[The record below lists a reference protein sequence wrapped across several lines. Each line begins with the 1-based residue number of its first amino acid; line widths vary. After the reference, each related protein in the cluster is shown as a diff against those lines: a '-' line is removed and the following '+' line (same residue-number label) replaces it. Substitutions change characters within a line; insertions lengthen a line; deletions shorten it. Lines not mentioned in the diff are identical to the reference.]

1 MKKSLNLIKEEFENL
16 SKEEWGNF
24 LSEKFPSA
32 AIVYAT
38 PKEWRYSLPCNCSDS
53 TSVFC
58 EYWPFESS
66 KFCDTKDRVREL
78 ATAGAF
84 IALEIERL
92 LSEGDKEKAQ

>member
-1 MKKSLNLIKEEFENL
+1 MKKSLSLIKEEFKNL
-16 SKEEWGNF
+16 SEEKWEGP
-24 LSEKFPSA
+24 LSNKFSSA

-53 TSVFC
+53 TTVFS

-66 KFCDTKDRVREL
+66 KFCDSKDRVREL

-92 LSEGDKEKAQ
+92 LSEGDE